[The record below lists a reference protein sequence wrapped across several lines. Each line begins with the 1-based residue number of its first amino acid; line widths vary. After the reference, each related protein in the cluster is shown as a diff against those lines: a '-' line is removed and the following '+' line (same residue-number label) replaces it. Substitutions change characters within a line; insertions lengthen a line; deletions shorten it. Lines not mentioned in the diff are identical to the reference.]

1 MHKTIY
7 RSSISP
13 AIVLFLIAVFVFSG
27 KPIVQ
32 EGFSWS
38 AIIFLLLPIAFV
50 VYVFASIKYT
60 IVDDHL
66 EVSDGILIRTAI
78 PIQNIKR
85 IKKTHSVLSAPAA
98 SLDRIEITYND
109 NDYVIISPKHR
120 IQFLQHLTSI
130 NPNIDIDSRLKTK
143 G

>member
-1 MHKTIY
+1 
-7 RSSISP
+7 
-13 AIVLFLIAVFVFSG
+13 VFSG

-85 IKKTHSVLSAPAA
+85 IKKTRSLLSAPAA

>member
-85 IKKTHSVLSAPAA
+85 IKKTRSLLSAPAA

-109 NDYVIISPKHR
+109 NDYIIISPKHR

>member
-1 MHKTIY
+1 
-7 RSSISP
+7 
-13 AIVLFLIAVFVFSG
+13 
-27 KPIVQ
+27 
-32 EGFSWS
+32 
-38 AIIFLLLPIAFV
+38 FLLLPIAFV

-78 PIQNIKR
+78 PIQKIKR
-85 IKKTHSVLSAPAA
+85 IKKTHSELSAPAA

-130 NPNIDIDSRLKTK
+130 NPDIDSRLKTK

>member
-85 IKKTHSVLSAPAA
+85 IKKTRSVLSAPAA